1 MQRFLTF
8 AIAIVAFIPSTHA
21 LEVDVRELFE
31 SGGFARA
38 EVAVTNDDLRAG
50 YEKVTIRC
58 VWSHLGQA
66 ITQGAAT
73 TWNLGYRETVVIEPA
88 AELRG
93 AVVDSVACNVNWA
106 VEN

>member
-1 MQRFLTF
+1 MLRSLF
-8 AIAIVAFIPSTHA
+8 AIAALLALTPSARA
-21 LEVDVRELFE
+21 LEVEVRELFE

-50 YEKVTIRC
+50 YRQVTIRC
-58 VWSHLGQA
+58 VWSHRGQA
-66 ITQGAAT
+66 VAQGSAT
-73 TWNLGYRETVVIEPA
+73 ARDLDYRETAVIEPA

-93 AVVDSVACNVNWA
+93 AVFESVACNVNWA